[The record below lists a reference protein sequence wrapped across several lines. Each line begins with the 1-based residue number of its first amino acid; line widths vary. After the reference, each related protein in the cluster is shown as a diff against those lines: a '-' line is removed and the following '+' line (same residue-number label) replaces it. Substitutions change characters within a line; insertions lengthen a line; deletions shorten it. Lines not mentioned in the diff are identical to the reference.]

1 MSNYLKLLK
10 SLSLNLFSWIIIESK
25 IYTPKYLIKILITLL
40 NNKNNVVI
48 KTIKSNSLSL
58 DL

>member
-1 MSNYLKLLK
+1 MSNYLKFLK

-25 IYTPKYLIKILITLL
+25 IYTPKYLIKMLIILLIY
-40 NNKNNVVI
+40 KNNIVI

>member
-1 MSNYLKLLK
+1 MSNYLLFLK

-25 IYTPKYLIKILITLL
+25 IYTPKYLIKILIILL